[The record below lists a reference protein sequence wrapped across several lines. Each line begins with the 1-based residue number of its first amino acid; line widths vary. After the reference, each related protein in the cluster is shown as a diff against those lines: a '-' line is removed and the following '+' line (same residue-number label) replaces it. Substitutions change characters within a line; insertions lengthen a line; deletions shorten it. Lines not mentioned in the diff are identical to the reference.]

1 MTMINQK
8 FVEIYGYVAIV
19 VMAVMLALIW
29 FEKIPR
35 SLYLTC
41 FIVAATLFLIRVTL
55 RLIVARQ
62 KRIGDGQG
70 GSKSD
75 DPKPPSA

>member
-8 FVEIYGYVAIV
+8 FVEIYGYVAIL

-41 FIVAATLFLIRVTL
+41 FIIAATLFLIRVTL
-55 RLIVARQ
+55 RLLVARQ
-62 KRIGDGQG
+62 KRMAEGQG
-70 GSKSD
+70 GTKGH
-75 DPKPPSA
+75 DPAPPA